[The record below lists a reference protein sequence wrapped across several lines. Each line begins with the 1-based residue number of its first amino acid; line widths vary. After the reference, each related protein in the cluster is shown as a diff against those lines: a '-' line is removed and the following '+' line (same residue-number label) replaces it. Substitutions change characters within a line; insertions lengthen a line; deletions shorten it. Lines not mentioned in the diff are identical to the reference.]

1 MDPVALAARERW
13 TEPKK
18 TASRQQDLTPFQRKL
33 YANPYAHALSTP
45 VRADRTSAALP
56 TFFYLALHPTPH
68 PTTSESWIL
77 PLELSAAADP
87 PRKSKSSTPNDTE
100 PQRQQNNPSNSPTAY
115 VALRRQHLHNIR
127 HDRKKD
133 QWQQVVNTRVQVK
146 MRAAAEAGR
155 IAAADKNDNNNN
167 NNDDDDDDDDDDSGG
182 SGGSAR
188 RRRKD
193 QTHMRQHGHRVAQ
206 QTMIWREDLDSVVH
220 ALLQRVAYRRL
231 DHAFSRPR
239 GGGVL
244 ARIPTATATADPSL
258 PARLAALPD
267 ADAVVGA
274 VLFLRPLTSAAVR
287 DAQRRV
293 REALENGDA
302 LVEQLVKVQ
311 EAARR
316 GLGEKAP
323 PRVQGGW
330 EPGGPRMQPGV
341 LYAPLGY
348 AGVRYRV
355 GEEEREVP
363 VYDLVELLGEERLR
377 ELVAG
382 TAWEGE
388 AAVVLR
394 GEKNTTIGVHHALMQ
409 LQDYVIDTV

>member
-1 MDPVALAARERW
+1 MDPLIQARQ
-13 TEPKK
+13 
-18 TASRQQDLTPFQRKL
+18 TAS
-33 YANPYAHALSTP
+33 AHALSTP
-45 VRADRTSAALP
+45 VRADRTSTALP
-56 TFFYLALHPTPH
+56 AFFYLALHPTPH
-68 PTTSESWIL
+68 PETSESWIL

-87 PRKSKSSTPNDTE
+87 PRKSKSTPNDTE
-100 PQRQQNNPSNSPTAY
+100 SQRQRNNPSNAPTAY

-127 HDRKKD
+127 HVRKKD

-155 IAAADKNDNNNN
+155 IAAADKNAN
-167 NNDDDDDDDDDDSGG
+167 NNDNDDNDDSGG
-182 SGGSAR
+182 NDDGDGDGDGGGGGGSAR
-188 RRRKD
+188 HRRKKD
-193 QTHMRQHGHRVAQ
+193 QPNMRQHGHRVAQ
-206 QTMIWREDLDSVVH
+206 QTMIWREDLDGVVH

-244 ARIPTATATADPSL
+244 ARIPTATTATDPTASSLSL
-258 PARLAALPD
+258 PARLATLPD
-267 ADAVVGA
+267 DTAVGA
-274 VLFLRPLTSAAVR
+274 VLFLHPLTSPAVR
-287 DAQRRV
+287 DAARRV
-293 REALENGDA
+293 REALEHGDG
-302 LVEQLVKVQ
+302 LVEQLVKVR
-311 EAARR
+311 EAAQR
-316 GLGEKAP
+316 GRQEKKP

-330 EPGGPRMQPGV
+330 EVGGPRVQPGV

-355 GEEEREVP
+355 GGQEEEEGEEREVP
-363 VYDLVELLGEERLR
+363 VYDLAELLGEERLR

-394 GEKNTTIGVHHALMQ
+394 GERSTTIGVHHALMQ